1 MFLYDMVIMVK
12 NNTKVA
18 QSLYITHNI
27 KKKN

>member
-18 QSLYITHNI
+18 LSPYITHNI
-27 KKKN
+27 IKTN